1 MTVGRDVQV
10 GGDSTTQGNATVKK
24 NLRVEGWLDAP
35 NLTGACKGL
44 FASADELASSYPR
57 PLPGW
62 FAFVGDEFPADI
74 YRSQGGVW
82 VATGAQG
89 TPTYSLTEA
98 IDETR
103 LWEILATEGS
113 EQINASRIPSITGL
127 EEKIAEVTSLK
138 AEQEKLINEAKSLL
152 AGVQS
157 LVESSKRTLEDLIAK
172 AKEEI
177 EEKIAELDSLKE
189 LVNSVSG
196 TAYLSVDSN
205 GDVYLRDGRGFY
217 SESFISV
224 KGADANS

>member
-35 NLTGACKGL
+35 NLIGACKGL

-62 FAFVGDEFPADI
+62 YAFVGDEFPADI

-113 EQINASRIPSITGL
+113 EQINSSRIPSITGL
-127 EEKIAEVTSLK
+127 EEKIAEVASLK
-138 AEQEKLINEAKSLL
+138 AEQEKLIDETKSLL
-152 AGVQS
+152 AEVQS
-157 LVESSKRTLEDLIAK
+157 LVKSS
-172 AKEEI
+172 KEEI
-177 EEKIAELDSLKE
+177 EEKIAELNSLKE

-217 SESFISV
+217 SESFVSV